1 MKNMDQIKIGK
12 FIAELRKQQNI
23 TQADLAEKLNISN
36 RAVSKWETGKSLP
49 DPGIMQ
55 ELCSYL
61 KINVNELL
69 TGERI
74 SAQEYNAKA
83 EENLIAL
90 SEKNHQR
97 SSGYGITT
105 ILILIFVVLKLTDNI
120 DWSWI
125 YVFSPIWIFLIV
137 ACISF
142 LTILIV
148 GRIKKGKW

>member
-1 MKNMDQIKIGK
+1 MDQIKIGK
-12 FIAELRKQQNI
+12 FIAETRKEQNM

-36 RAVSKWETGKSLP
+36 RAVSKWETGKSMP

-55 ELCSYL
+55 ELCSNL

-74 SAQEYNAKA
+74 STEEYNAKA
-83 EENLIAL
+83 EENLLAL
-90 SEKNHQR
+90 SRQSNKRNG
-97 SSGYGITT
+97 GYGITT
-105 ILILIFVVLKLTDNI
+105 ILTLIFVVLKLTNNI
-120 DWSWI
+120 DWPWI